1 MDYLDFNIEKRSL
14 ESIFVDFIKKEK
26 MINLLAV
33 KAIYFHE
40 MNRTR
45 RTILQSIISPILS
58 TSLYFIIFG
67 SAIGSRIKEIDGVTY
82 GMFIVP
88 GLLMLNLLTQS
99 VSNGSFSTYFPKFNG
114 TIFELQAA
122 PISGVEMIIGF
133 VGATAT
139 KSILLG
145 LLIIATASF
154 FIDLNILHP
163 LLMVFFLLMT
173 AITFSLFGFVIGLW
187 ADNFEKLSLIPLI
200 VITPLVFLG
209 GSFYSI
215 NMLPEIWQKISLLN
229 PVLYLVSGFK
239 YSFYEISDVSI
250 WTSIIT
256 ILLILLILIVI
267 TLLIFK
273 KGYNLRN

>member
-1 MDYLDFNIEKRSL
+1 
-14 ESIFVDFIKKEK
+14 
-26 MINLLAV
+26 
-33 KAIYFHE
+33 

-154 FIDLNILHP
+154 FIDLNIC
-163 LLMVFFLLMT
+163 LLYT
-173 AITFSLFGFVIGLW
+173 SDA
-187 ADNFEKLSLIPLI
+187 ADDP
-200 VITPLVFLG
+200 
-209 GSFYSI
+209 
-215 NMLPEIWQKISLLN
+215 
-229 PVLYLVSGFK
+229 
-239 YSFYEISDVSI
+239 
-250 WTSIIT
+250 
-256 ILLILLILIVI
+256 
-267 TLLIFK
+267 
-273 KGYNLRN
+273 

>member
-1 MDYLDFNIEKRSL
+1 
-14 ESIFVDFIKKEK
+14 
-26 MINLLAV
+26 
-33 KAIYFHE
+33 
-40 MNRTR
+40 
-45 RTILQSIISPILS
+45 
-58 TSLYFIIFG
+58 
-67 SAIGSRIKEIDGVTY
+67 
-82 GMFIVP
+82 
-88 GLLMLNLLTQS
+88 
-99 VSNGSFSTYFPKFNG
+99 
-114 TIFELQAA
+114 
-122 PISGVEMIIGF
+122 
-133 VGATAT
+133 
-139 KSILLG
+139 
-145 LLIIATASF
+145 
-154 FIDLNILHP
+154 
-163 LLMVFFLLMT
+163 MVFFLLMT

>member
-1 MDYLDFNIEKRSL
+1 
-14 ESIFVDFIKKEK
+14 
-26 MINLLAV
+26 MINFLAI

-40 MNRTR
+40 MNRTK
-45 RTILQSIISPILS
+45 RTILQSIISPILT

-99 VSNGSFSTYFPKFNG
+99 ISNGSFSTYFPKFNG

-122 PISGVEMIIGF
+122 PISGFELITGF

-139 KSILLG
+139 KSIMLG
-145 LLIIATASF
+145 ALIIITASF
-154 FIDLNILHP
+154 FIDLNIAHP
-163 LLMVFFLLMT
+163 FLMVFFLFMT
-173 AITFSLFGFVIGLW
+173 SITFSLFGFIIGLW

-200 VITPLVFLG
+200 IVTPLVFLG

-215 NMLPEIWQKISLLN
+215 SMLPEIWQKISMLN

-250 WTSIIT
+250 FTSIFT
-256 ILLILLILIVI
+256 IILIFIIFIII
-267 TLLIFK
+267 TLLIFQ

>member
-1 MDYLDFNIEKRSL
+1 
-14 ESIFVDFIKKEK
+14 
-26 MINLLAV
+26 MINYLAI
-33 KAIYFHE
+33 KAIYLHE

-88 GLLMLNLLTQS
+88 GLLMLNILTQS
-99 VSNGSFSTYFPKFNG
+99 VSNGSFSTYGPKFNG
-114 TIFELQAA
+114 TIYELQAA
-122 PISGVEMIIGF
+122 PISGIEMIIGF

-139 KSILLG
+139 KSIILG
-145 LLIIATASF
+145 TLIILTASF
-154 FIDLNILHP
+154 FIDLNVAHP
-163 LLMVFFLLMT
+163 FLMVFFLIMT
-173 AITFSLFGFVIGLW
+173 SITFSLFGFIIGLW

-215 NMLPEIWQKISLLN
+215 SMLPEIWQKISLFN

-250 WTSIIT
+250 YTSIST
-256 ILLILLILIVI
+256 IVLIFMIFIII

-273 KGYNLRN
+273 KGYNLRD

>member
-1 MDYLDFNIEKRSL
+1 
-14 ESIFVDFIKKEK
+14 

-33 KAIYFHE
+33 KAIYFHV

-145 LLIIATASF
+145 GLIIATASF

-187 ADNFEKLSLIPLI
+187 ADNFEKL
-200 VITPLVFLG
+200 
-209 GSFYSI
+209 
-215 NMLPEIWQKISLLN
+215 
-229 PVLYLVSGFK
+229 
-239 YSFYEISDVSI
+239 
-250 WTSIIT
+250 
-256 ILLILLILIVI
+256 
-267 TLLIFK
+267 
-273 KGYNLRN
+273 

>member
-1 MDYLDFNIEKRSL
+1 
-14 ESIFVDFIKKEK
+14 
-26 MINLLAV
+26 MINYLAI

-40 MNRTR
+40 INRTK
-45 RTILQSIISPILS
+45 RTVFQSIVSPILS

-88 GLLMLNLLTQS
+88 GLLMLNILTQS

-114 TIFELQAA
+114 TIYELQAA
-122 PISGVEMIIGF
+122 PISGIEMIIGF

-139 KSILLG
+139 KSIILG
-145 LLIIATASF
+145 TLIILTASF
-154 FIDLNILHP
+154 FIDLNVAHP
-163 LLMVFFLLMT
+163 FLMVFFLIMT
-173 AITFSLFGFVIGLW
+173 SITFSLFGFIIGLW
-187 ADNFEKLSLIPLI
+187 ANNFEKLSLIPLI

-215 NMLPEIWQKISLLN
+215 SMLPDIWQKISLFN

-250 WTSIIT
+250 FTSIST
-256 ILLILLILIVI
+256 IVLIFMILMFI

-273 KGYNLRN
+273 KGYNLRD

>member
-1 MDYLDFNIEKRSL
+1 
-14 ESIFVDFIKKEK
+14 

-40 MNRTR
+40 MNRTK

-145 LLIIATASF
+145 LLIIATATF

-163 LLMVFFLLMT
+163 FLMVFFLLMT

-209 GSFYSI
+209 GSF
-215 NMLPEIWQKISLLN
+215 
-229 PVLYLVSGFK
+229 
-239 YSFYEISDVSI
+239 
-250 WTSIIT
+250 
-256 ILLILLILIVI
+256 
-267 TLLIFK
+267 
-273 KGYNLRN
+273 

>member
-1 MDYLDFNIEKRSL
+1 
-14 ESIFVDFIKKEK
+14 
-26 MINLLAV
+26 MINYLAI

-88 GLLMLNLLTQS
+88 GLLMLNILTQS

-114 TIFELQAA
+114 TIYELQAA
-122 PISGVEMIIGF
+122 PISGIEMIIGF

-139 KSILLG
+139 KSIILG
-145 LLIIATASF
+145 ILIILTASF
-154 FIDLNILHP
+154 FIDLNVAHP
-163 LLMVFFLLMT
+163 FLMVFFLIMT
-173 AITFSLFGFVIGLW
+173 SITFSLFGFIIGLW
-187 ADNFEKLSLIPLI
+187 ANNFEKLSLIPLI

-215 NMLPEIWQKISLLN
+215 SMLPDIWQKISLFN

-250 WTSIIT
+250 FTSIST
-256 ILLILLILIVI
+256 IVLIFMILMFI

-273 KGYNLRN
+273 KGYNLRD

>member
-1 MDYLDFNIEKRSL
+1 
-14 ESIFVDFIKKEK
+14 
-26 MINLLAV
+26 
-33 KAIYFHE
+33 
-40 MNRTR
+40 
-45 RTILQSIISPILS
+45 
-58 TSLYFIIFG
+58 
-67 SAIGSRIKEIDGVTY
+67 
-82 GMFIVP
+82 MFIVP

-122 PISGVEMIIGF
+122 PISGLEMIAGF

-145 LLIIATASF
+145 SIFPASFKILLGSLIILTASF

-163 LLMVFFLLMT
+163 FLMIFFLLMT

-256 ILLILLILIVI
+256 IILILFILIVI

-273 KGYNLRN
+273 KGYNLRSW

>member
-1 MDYLDFNIEKRSL
+1 
-14 ESIFVDFIKKEK
+14 

-154 FIDLNILHP
+154 
-163 LLMVFFLLMT
+163 
-173 AITFSLFGFVIGLW
+173 
-187 ADNFEKLSLIPLI
+187 
-200 VITPLVFLG
+200 
-209 GSFYSI
+209 
-215 NMLPEIWQKISLLN
+215 
-229 PVLYLVSGFK
+229 
-239 YSFYEISDVSI
+239 
-250 WTSIIT
+250 
-256 ILLILLILIVI
+256 LLILTYYIL
-267 TLLIFK
+267 F
-273 KGYNLRN
+273 

>member
-1 MDYLDFNIEKRSL
+1 
-14 ESIFVDFIKKEK
+14 
-26 MINLLAV
+26 MINYLAI

-88 GLLMLNLLTQS
+88 GLLMLNILTQS

-114 TIFELQAA
+114 TIYELQAA

-139 KSILLG
+139 KSIILG
-145 LLIIATASF
+145 TLIILTASF
-154 FIDLNILHP
+154 FIDLNVAHP
-163 LLMVFFLLMT
+163 FLMVFFLIMT
-173 AITFSLFGFVIGLW
+173 SITFSLFGFIIGLW
-187 ADNFEKLSLIPLI
+187 ANNFEKLSLIPLI

-215 NMLPEIWQKISLLN
+215 SMLPDIWQKISLFN

-250 WTSIIT
+250 FTSIST
-256 ILLILLILIVI
+256 IVLIFVILMLI

-273 KGYNLRN
+273 KGYNLRD

>member
-1 MDYLDFNIEKRSL
+1 
-14 ESIFVDFIKKEK
+14 
-26 MINLLAV
+26 
-33 KAIYFHE
+33 
-40 MNRTR
+40 
-45 RTILQSIISPILS
+45 
-58 TSLYFIIFG
+58 
-67 SAIGSRIKEIDGVTY
+67 
-82 GMFIVP
+82 
-88 GLLMLNLLTQS
+88 MLNLLTQS

-122 PISGVEMIIGF
+122 PISGIEMIIGF

-145 LLIIATASF
+145 TLIIATASF

-163 LLMVFFLLMT
+163 FLMLFFLIMT
-173 AITFSLFGFVIGLW
+173 SITFSLFGFIIGLW

-215 NMLPEIWQKISLLN
+215 NMLPDVWQKVSLFN

-250 WTSIIT
+250 FTSVTT
-256 ILLILLILIVI
+256 ILVIFLVLIVL

-273 KGYNLRN
+273 KGYNLRS

>member
-1 MDYLDFNIEKRSL
+1 
-14 ESIFVDFIKKEK
+14 
-26 MINLLAV
+26 MINYLAI

-88 GLLMLNLLTQS
+88 GLLMLNILTQS

-114 TIFELQAA
+114 TIYELQAA
-122 PISGVEMIIGF
+122 PISGIEMIIGF
-133 VGATAT
+133 VGATST
-139 KSILLG
+139 KSIILG
-145 LLIIATASF
+145 TLIILTASF
-154 FIDLNILHP
+154 FIDLNVAHP
-163 LLMVFFLLMT
+163 FLMVFFLIMT
-173 AITFSLFGFVIGLW
+173 SITFSLFGFIIGLW
-187 ADNFEKLSLIPLI
+187 ANNFEKLSLIPLI

-215 NMLPEIWQKISLLN
+215 SMLPEIWQKISLFN

-250 WTSIIT
+250 FTSIST
-256 ILLILLILIVI
+256 IVLIFMILMFI

-273 KGYNLRN
+273 KGYNLRD

>member
-1 MDYLDFNIEKRSL
+1 
-14 ESIFVDFIKKEK
+14 
-26 MINLLAV
+26 
-33 KAIYFHE
+33 

-154 FIDLNILHP
+154 FID
-163 LLMVFFLLMT
+163 
-173 AITFSLFGFVIGLW
+173 S
-187 ADNFEKLSLIPLI
+187 
-200 VITPLVFLG
+200 
-209 GSFYSI
+209 
-215 NMLPEIWQKISLLN
+215 
-229 PVLYLVSGFK
+229 
-239 YSFYEISDVSI
+239 
-250 WTSIIT
+250 
-256 ILLILLILIVI
+256 
-267 TLLIFK
+267 
-273 KGYNLRN
+273 

>member
-1 MDYLDFNIEKRSL
+1 
-14 ESIFVDFIKKEK
+14 
-26 MINLLAV
+26 MINYLAI
-33 KAIYFHE
+33 KAIYLHE

-88 GLLMLNLLTQS
+88 GLLMLNILTQS

-114 TIFELQAA
+114 TIYELQAA
-122 PISGVEMIIGF
+122 PISGIEMIIGF

-139 KSILLG
+139 KSIILG
-145 LLIIATASF
+145 TLIILTASF
-154 FIDLNILHP
+154 FIDLNVAHP
-163 LLMVFFLLMT
+163 FLMVFFLIMT
-173 AITFSLFGFVIGLW
+173 SITFSLFGFIIGLW

-215 NMLPEIWQKISLLN
+215 SMLPEIWQKISLFN

-250 WTSIIT
+250 YTSIST
-256 ILLILLILIVI
+256 IVLIFMIFIII

-273 KGYNLRN
+273 KGYNLRD

>member
-1 MDYLDFNIEKRSL
+1 
-14 ESIFVDFIKKEK
+14 
-26 MINLLAV
+26 MINFLAI

-40 MNRTR
+40 MNRTK
-45 RTILQSIISPILS
+45 RTILQSIISPILT

-99 VSNGSFSTYFPKFNG
+99 ISNGSFSTYFPKFNG

-122 PISGVEMIIGF
+122 PISGFELITGF

-139 KSILLG
+139 KSIMLG
-145 LLIIATASF
+145 ALIIITASF
-154 FIDLNILHP
+154 YIDLNIAHP
-163 LLMVFFLLMT
+163 FLMVFFLFMT
-173 AITFSLFGFVIGLW
+173 SITFSLFGFIIGLW

-200 VITPLVFLG
+200 IVTPLVFLG

-215 NMLPEIWQKISLLN
+215 SMLPEIWQKISMLN

-250 WTSIIT
+250 FTSIFT
-256 ILLILLILIVI
+256 IILIFIIFIII
-267 TLLIFK
+267 TLLIFQ

>member
-1 MDYLDFNIEKRSL
+1 
-14 ESIFVDFIKKEK
+14 
-26 MINLLAV
+26 MINYRAIV
-33 KAIYFHE
+33 AIYFHE
-40 MNRTR
+40 MNRTK
-45 RTILQSIISPILS
+45 RTIFQSIVSPILT

-67 SAIGSRIKEIDGVTY
+67 SAIGSRIKEIDGVSY
-82 GMFIVP
+82 GMYIVP

-99 VSNGSFSTYFPKFNG
+99 VSNGSFSTFFPKFNG

-122 PISGVEMIIGF
+122 PISGIEMIIGF
-133 VGATAT
+133 VGATAS
-139 KSILLG
+139 KSIILG
-145 LLIIATASF
+145 FLIILTSSF
-154 FIDLNILHP
+154 FIDLSIAHPIL
-163 LLMVFFLLMT
+163 MIFFLILT
-173 AITFSLFGFVIGLW
+173 SVSFSLFGFIIGIW

-200 VITPLVFLG
+200 IITPLVFLG

-215 NMLPEIWQKISLLN
+215 SMLPLLWQKVSLLN

-250 WTSIIT
+250 FTSILT
-256 ILLILLILIVI
+256 ILLILTLCTLI

>member
-1 MDYLDFNIEKRSL
+1 
-14 ESIFVDFIKKEK
+14 
-26 MINLLAV
+26 MINYLAI

-88 GLLMLNLLTQS
+88 GLLMLNILTQS

-114 TIFELQAA
+114 TIYELQAA
-122 PISGVEMIIGF
+122 PISGIEMIIGF

-139 KSILLG
+139 KSIILG
-145 LLIIATASF
+145 TLIILTASF
-154 FIDLNILHP
+154 FIDLNVAHP
-163 LLMVFFLLMT
+163 FLMVFFLIMT
-173 AITFSLFGFVIGLW
+173 SITFSLFGFIIGLW
-187 ADNFEKLSLIPLI
+187 ANNFEKLSLIPLI

-215 NMLPEIWQKISLLN
+215 SMLPDIWQKISLFN

-250 WTSIIT
+250 FTSIST
-256 ILLILLILIVI
+256 IVVIFMILMFI

-273 KGYNLRN
+273 KGYNLRD

>member
-1 MDYLDFNIEKRSL
+1 
-14 ESIFVDFIKKEK
+14 
-26 MINLLAV
+26 MINHFAI
-33 KAIYFHE
+33 KAIYLHE
-40 MNRTR
+40 MNRTK

-67 SAIGSRIKEIDGVTY
+67 SAIGSRITEIDGVTY
-82 GMFIVP
+82 GMYIVP

-122 PISGVEMIIGF
+122 PISGIEMITGF

-139 KSILLG
+139 KSVLLG
-145 LLIIATASF
+145 TLIITTATF
-154 FIDLNILHP
+154 FIDLNIQHP
-163 LLMVFFLLMT
+163 LLMLFFLIMT
-173 AITFSLFGFVIGLW
+173 SITFSLFGFIIGLW

-215 NMLPEIWQKISLLN
+215 SMLPILWQKISLLN

-250 WTSIIT
+250 TTSIVT
-256 ILLILLILIVI
+256 ILLIFLILISL

>member
-1 MDYLDFNIEKRSL
+1 
-14 ESIFVDFIKKEK
+14 
-26 MINLLAV
+26 MINYLAI

-88 GLLMLNLLTQS
+88 GLLMLNILTQS

-114 TIFELQAA
+114 TIYELQAA
-122 PISGVEMIIGF
+122 PISGIEMIIGF

-139 KSILLG
+139 KSIILG
-145 LLIIATASF
+145 TLIILTASF
-154 FIDLNILHP
+154 FIDLNVAHP
-163 LLMVFFLLMT
+163 FLMVFFLIMT
-173 AITFSLFGFVIGLW
+173 SITFSLFGFIIGLW
-187 ADNFEKLSLIPLI
+187 ANNFEKLSLIPLI

-215 NMLPEIWQKISLLN
+215 SMLPEIWQKISLFN

-250 WTSIIT
+250 FTSIST
-256 ILLILLILIVI
+256 IVLIFMILMFI

-273 KGYNLRN
+273 KGYNLRD

>member
-1 MDYLDFNIEKRSL
+1 
-14 ESIFVDFIKKEK
+14 
-26 MINLLAV
+26 MINYLAI

-88 GLLMLNLLTQS
+88 GLLMLNILTQS

-114 TIFELQAA
+114 TIYELQAA
-122 PISGVEMIIGF
+122 PISGIEMIIGF
-133 VGATAT
+133 VGATST
-139 KSILLG
+139 KSIILG
-145 LLIIATASF
+145 TLIILTASF
-154 FIDLNILHP
+154 FIDLNVAHP
-163 LLMVFFLLMT
+163 FLMVFFLIMT
-173 AITFSLFGFVIGLW
+173 SITFSLFGFIIGLW
-187 ADNFEKLSLIPLI
+187 ANNFEKLSLIPLI

-215 NMLPEIWQKISLLN
+215 SMLPDIWQKISLFN

-250 WTSIIT
+250 FTSIST
-256 ILLILLILIVI
+256 IVLIFIILMFI

-273 KGYNLRN
+273 KGYNLRD

>member
-1 MDYLDFNIEKRSL
+1 
-14 ESIFVDFIKKEK
+14 
-26 MINLLAV
+26 
-33 KAIYFHE
+33 
-40 MNRTR
+40 
-45 RTILQSIISPILS
+45 
-58 TSLYFIIFG
+58 
-67 SAIGSRIKEIDGVTY
+67 
-82 GMFIVP
+82 MFIVP

-122 PISGVEMIIGF
+122 PISGLEMIVGF

-145 LLIIATASF
+145 SLIILTASF

-163 LLMVFFLLMT
+163 FLMIFFLLMT
-173 AITFSLFGFVIGLW
+173 AITFGFVIGLW

-256 ILLILLILIVI
+256 IILILFILIVI

-273 KGYNLRN
+273 KGYNLRS

>member
-1 MDYLDFNIEKRSL
+1 
-14 ESIFVDFIKKEK
+14 
-26 MINLLAV
+26 MINYLAI

-88 GLLMLNLLTQS
+88 GLLMLNILTQS

-114 TIFELQAA
+114 TIYELQAA
-122 PISGVEMIIGF
+122 PISGIEMIIGF
-133 VGATAT
+133 VGATST
-139 KSILLG
+139 KSIILG
-145 LLIIATASF
+145 TLIILTASF
-154 FIDLNILHP
+154 FIELNVAHP
-163 LLMVFFLLMT
+163 FLMVFFLIMT
-173 AITFSLFGFVIGLW
+173 SITFSLFGFIIGLW
-187 ADNFEKLSLIPLI
+187 ANNFEKLSLIPLI

-215 NMLPEIWQKISLLN
+215 SMLPEIWQKISLFN

-250 WTSIIT
+250 FTSIST
-256 ILLILLILIVI
+256 IVLIFMILMFI

-273 KGYNLRN
+273 KGYNLRD

>member
-1 MDYLDFNIEKRSL
+1 
-14 ESIFVDFIKKEK
+14 

-154 FIDLNILHP
+154 FIDLSILHP
-163 LLMVFFLLMT
+163 FLMVFFYT
-173 AITFSLFGFVIGLW
+173 
-187 ADNFEKLSLIPLI
+187 
-200 VITPLVFLG
+200 
-209 GSFYSI
+209 
-215 NMLPEIWQKISLLN
+215 
-229 PVLYLVSGFK
+229 YLD
-239 YSFYEISDVSI
+239 I
-250 WTSIIT
+250 
-256 ILLILLILIVI
+256 
-267 TLLIFK
+267 
-273 KGYNLRN
+273 

>member
-1 MDYLDFNIEKRSL
+1 
-14 ESIFVDFIKKEK
+14 
-26 MINLLAV
+26 
-33 KAIYFHE
+33 
-40 MNRTR
+40 
-45 RTILQSIISPILS
+45 
-58 TSLYFIIFG
+58 
-67 SAIGSRIKEIDGVTY
+67 
-82 GMFIVP
+82 MFIVP

-145 LLIIATASF
+145 LLIIVTSSF

-200 VITPLVFLG
+200 IITPLVFLG

>member
-1 MDYLDFNIEKRSL
+1 
-14 ESIFVDFIKKEK
+14 
-26 MINLLAV
+26 MINYRAII
-33 KAIYFHE
+33 AIYLHE

-45 RTILQSIISPILS
+45 RTVFQSVVSPILT

-67 SAIGSRIKEIDGVTY
+67 SAIGSRIKEIDGVSY
-82 GMFIVP
+82 GMYIVP

-99 VSNGSFSTYFPKFNG
+99 VSNGSFSTFFPKFNG

-122 PISGVEMIIGF
+122 PITGLEMIVGF

-139 KSILLG
+139 KSIILG
-145 LLIIATASF
+145 LLIIITSSF
-154 FIDLNILHP
+154 FIDLKVAHP
-163 LLMVFFLLMT
+163 GLMSFFLILT
-173 AITFSLFGFVIGLW
+173 ALSFSLFGFIIGIW

-200 VITPLVFLG
+200 IITPLVFLG

-215 NMLPEIWQKISLLN
+215 SMLPVIWQKVSLLN

-250 WTSIIT
+250 TTSIIT
-256 ILLILLILIVI
+256 ILLMLAICSSL

-273 KGYNLRN
+273 RGYNLRN

>member
-1 MDYLDFNIEKRSL
+1 
-14 ESIFVDFIKKEK
+14 

-154 FIDLNILHP
+154 FIDLSILHP

-173 AITFSLFGFVIGLW
+173 AVTFSLFGFVIGLW
-187 ADNFEKLSLIPLI
+187 ADNFEKLQLIPILI
-200 VITPLVFLG
+200 ITPLVFLG

-215 NMLPEIWQKISLLN
+215 NMLPEFWQKVSLLN
-229 PVLYLVSGFK
+229 PVLYLVSGFRW
-239 YSFYEISDVSI
+239 SFYEIADVSI
-250 WTSIIT
+250 YTSLITMLFFLLTCVSIISYT
-256 ILLILLILIVI
+256 
-267 TLLIFK
+267 FA
-273 KGYNLRN
+273 KGYKIKS

>member
-1 MDYLDFNIEKRSL
+1 
-14 ESIFVDFIKKEK
+14 

-40 MNRTR
+40 MNRTK

-163 LLMVFFLLMT
+163 FLMVFFLLMT

-209 GSFYSI
+209 GSF
-215 NMLPEIWQKISLLN
+215 
-229 PVLYLVSGFK
+229 
-239 YSFYEISDVSI
+239 
-250 WTSIIT
+250 
-256 ILLILLILIVI
+256 
-267 TLLIFK
+267 
-273 KGYNLRN
+273 

>member
-1 MDYLDFNIEKRSL
+1 
-14 ESIFVDFIKKEK
+14 
-26 MINLLAV
+26 MINYLAI

-88 GLLMLNLLTQS
+88 GLLMLNILTQS

-114 TIFELQAA
+114 TIYELQAA
-122 PISGVEMIIGF
+122 PISGIEMIVGF

-139 KSILLG
+139 KSIILG
-145 LLIIATASF
+145 TLIILTASF
-154 FIDLNILHP
+154 FIDLNVAHP
-163 LLMVFFLLMT
+163 FLMVFFLIMT
-173 AITFSLFGFVIGLW
+173 SITFSLFGFIIGLW
-187 ADNFEKLSLIPLI
+187 ANNFEKLSLIPLI

-215 NMLPEIWQKISLLN
+215 SMLPDIWQKISLFN

-250 WTSIIT
+250 FTSIST
-256 ILLILLILIVI
+256 IVLIFMILMFI

-273 KGYNLRN
+273 KGYNLRD

>member
-1 MDYLDFNIEKRSL
+1 
-14 ESIFVDFIKKEK
+14 

-33 KAIYFHE
+33 KAIYHHE

-45 RTILQSIISPILS
+45 RTILQSIISPIIS

-154 FIDLNILHP
+154 FIDLKILHP

-229 PVLYLVSGFK
+229 PVLYLISGFR
-239 YSFYEISDVSI
+239 YSFYEVSDVSLF
-250 WTSIIT
+250 TSTLT
-256 ILLILLILIVI
+256 ILAILIGCI
-267 TLLIFK
+267 IFVTYTFS
-273 KGYNLRN
+273 KGYRIKD